1 MPQVGDR
8 VRGVAIG
15 RPDRRWHIW
24 VECVDCGEGRWIS
37 GRQFLPERCQ
47 ACAKKI
53 HQHSL
58 GPLTLPLSERPGPM
72 TTTPC
77 AHHWVIETA
86 TGPVSQGKCQL
97 CGEEREFN
105 NSMEFV
111 S

>member
-37 GRQFLPERCQ
+37 DRQFPPQRCQ

-53 HQHSL
+53 RQHTL
-58 GPLTLPLSERPGPM
+58 GLLTLPVSERPG
-72 TTTPC
+72 
-77 AHHWVIETA
+77 ANRV
-86 TGPVSQGKCQL
+86 Q
-97 CGEEREFN
+97 
-105 NSMEFV
+105 
-111 S
+111 